1 MTSIALAVLMVSVSV
16 MLRRRRA
23 AGTAEGS
30 DPRRVLGSV
39 AANLARGVSAGMTP
53 AESLSAAADRFD
65 GAVGKQLS
73 SMRDSLVRGVTLDRA
88 LLDWVVQARA
98 RQGRQ
103 FTREK
108 SPDPDD
114 VELLVCAILFG
125 EPQGAGLIEAFE
137 GVAVALVDR
146 AELDSEVR
154 ALTSQAWASVAV
166 LCALPLVGMVVVG
179 AMAPSVLGI
188 LVGTRFGLVC
198 LAVAVLLDVGAIM
211 LARRFV
217 AGVLR

>member
-1 MTSIALAVLMVSVSV
+1 MISVALAVLTVGVAV
-16 MLRRRRA
+16 VVRRRRT
-23 AGTAEGS
+23 AGTADGS

-53 AESLSAAADRFD
+53 AESLSVAADRFD
-65 GAVGKQLS
+65 GPVGEQLS
-73 SMRDSLVRGVTLDRA
+73 CLRDGLARGVALDRA
-88 LLDWVVQARA
+88 LLDWVVKARA
-98 RQGRQ
+98 RSGRLIN
-103 FTREK
+103 RK
-108 SPDPDD
+108 RAPDPDD
-114 VELLVCAILFG
+114 VELLVCAIRFS
-125 EPQGAGLIEAFE
+125 EPHGAGLIEAFE

-166 LCALPLVGMVVVG
+166 LCSLPVVG
-179 AMAPSVLGI
+179 LVMVGAIAPSVLGV
-188 LVGTRFGLVC
+188 LAGTRFGLLC
-198 LAVAVLLDVGAIM
+198 LGAAAAMDVGAVM

>member
-1 MTSIALAVLMVSVSV
+1 MTSIALLVATVSLVVVLR
-16 MLRRRRA
+16 LRRSARPRV
-23 AGTAEGS
+23 ES

-53 AESLSAAADRFD
+53 AESLSAAAGRFD
-65 GAVGKQLS
+65 GPVGEQLS
-73 SMRDSLVRGVTLDRA
+73 NMRDGLARGVTLDRA
-88 LLDWVVQARA
+88 LLDWVSQARA
-98 RQGRQ
+98 CRGRL
-103 FTREK
+103 FARER

-114 VELLVCAILFG
+114 VELLVCAIRFS

-166 LCALPLVGMVVVG
+166 LCSLPVVG
-179 AMAPSVLGI
+179 LVMVGAIAPSVLGI
-188 LVGTRFGLVC
+188 LAGTQFGFVC
-198 LAVAVLLDVGAIM
+198 LGVAALLDVGAIM

>member
-1 MTSIALAVLMVSVSV
+1 MISVALLVVTVGFVV
-16 MLRRRRA
+16 MLRIRRSERP
-23 AGTAEGS
+23 GVES

-53 AESLSAAADRFD
+53 AESLSVAADRFD
-65 GAVGKQLS
+65 GPVGEQLS
-73 SMRDSLVRGVTLDRA
+73 MMRDGLARGVSLDRA
-88 LLDWVVQARA
+88 LLDWVVETRA
-98 RQGRQ
+98 RSGRR
-103 FTREK
+103 FTRER

-114 VELLVCAILFG
+114 VELLVCAIRFS

-166 LCALPLVGMVVVG
+166 LCALPVVGMVLVG
-179 AMAPSVLGI
+179 VIAPSVLAI
-188 LVGTRFGLVC
+188 LAGTRFGLIC
-198 LAVAVLLDVGAIM
+198 LGVAVLLDVGAVI